1 MSGFEVQRSDGV
13 ALVWLDTPK
22 SRVNK
27 LSSTMLTA
35 FATFLDE
42 LEGDGELQGAVLI
55 SRKEESFIVGADL
68 EELKAIASPEEAQAI
83 VARVHALF
91 NRLASLGKPVVAAIH
106 GPCVG
111 GGLELALAC
120 HYRLATHHPK
130 THFALPEV
138 NLGLLPGAGGTQRLP
153 RLIGVQSALEMMLT
167 GKRVYARPARKLG
180 LVDALVHPPG
190 LLGAAKRAALG
201 LARGELKRP
210 DKKPPLGRTVLERT
224 PLRHLVFS
232 KARENV
238 LRRTHGNYPAPERIV
253 ECVRIGLER
262 GLAAGLEAEARHFSE
277 LLFSPEAQA
286 LVNLFFLK
294 NAAEKN
300 PYPGAARA
308 VERIGILGAGLMGSG
323 IAQLSAEA
331 GYDVLLKDQSLELAA
346 KGRKA
351 VFEGLS
357 ARVGKGLTRFE
368 RDRVLE
374 RVVPLDSYQGLER
387 CELVVEAVL
396 EDLALKRQVLA
407 EVEAILPEGAVFASN
422 TSSIPIGDIAAA
434 AKRPRQVVGMH
445 YFSPAQKMPLLEI
458 VRQDD
463 TPEWVLATVV
473 EVGLEQGKTVIIVR
487 DRPGFYVNRILAPY
501 IDEALQL
508 LREGASVEAVDAA
521 ATRLGFP
528 VGPLKLLDE
537 VGLDVGM
544 KVTQVMR
551 PLFEGRGV
559 QLTDLSE
566 ELQEAGL
573 KGRKGGKGFYL
584 YSAGRRAKAREVNK
598 EIYRFFPGERRT
610 VPESEMKARLLL
622 AMVNEAVTCWQER
635 VIEKPQDGDVG
646 AVFGV
651 GFPPYLGGPFWYC
664 DRQGASAVVAA
675 LARLEHTRDA
685 RFRAASTLREL
696 AEAGEAFYSR
706 NARAG
711 A

>member
-1 MSGFEVQRSDGV
+1 MRGFEVERTGGV
-13 ALVWLDTPK
+13 ALVWLDTPG
-22 SRVNK
+22 RVNK
-27 LSSTMLTA
+27 LSSAMLEG
-35 FATFLDE
+35 FAAFLDE
-42 LEGDGELQGAVLI
+42 FEKDGELQGAVLI
-55 SRKEESFIVGADL
+55 SRKEDSFIVGADL
-68 EELKAIASPEEAQAI
+68 EELRAIASPEEAKAI
-83 VARVHALF
+83 VQRAHALLS
-91 NRLASLGKPVVAAIH
+91 RLAGLAKPVVAAIH

-120 HYRLATHHPK
+120 HYRLATTHPK

-153 RLIGVQSALEMMLT
+153 RLIGLQSALEMMLT
-167 GKRVYARPARKLG
+167 GKRVYAKPARKLG

-201 LARGELKRP
+201 LARGDMKRP
-210 DKKPPLGRTVLERT
+210 RKKAPLGRALLERT
-224 PLRHLVFS
+224 PLRRVVFS
-232 KARENV
+232 KAREGI
-238 LRRTHGNYPAPERIV
+238 LKRTHGNYPAPERIV
-253 ECVRIGLER
+253 ACVRTGLER
-262 GLAAGLEAEARHFSE
+262 GMTAGLEAEAAHFSE
-277 LLFSPEAQA
+277 LLFTPESQA

-300 PYPGAARA
+300 PYPGAARE
-308 VERIGILGAGLMGSG
+308 VKCIGVLGAGLMGSG
-323 IAQLSAEA
+323 IAQISAEA
-331 GYDVLLKDQSLELAA
+331 GYEVLLKDQSLELAA

-374 RVVPLDSYQGLER
+374 RVMPLDSYQGFER
-387 CELVVEAVL
+387 CELVIEAVL
-396 EDLALKRQVLA
+396 EDLPLKRQVLA
-407 EVEAILPEGAVFASN
+407 EVEAVSAESAIFASN
-422 TSSIPIGDIAAA
+422 TSSIPISEIAAG
-434 AKRPRQVVGMH
+434 AKRGKQVVGMH
-445 YFSPAQKMPLLEI
+445 YFSPAQKMPLLEV
-458 VRQDD
+458 VRRDG
-463 TPEWVLATVV
+463 TPEWVLATAI
-473 EVGLEQGKTVIIVR
+473 EVGLKQGKTVIVVR

-521 ATRLGFP
+521 AVRLGFP

-551 PLFEGRGV
+551 PLFEERGV
-559 QLTDLSE
+559 QLAKFDEQL
-566 ELQEAGL
+566 LAADL

-584 YSAGRRAKAREVNK
+584 YTTGKRAKAREVNK

-610 VPESEMKARLLL
+610 IPESDIKERLLL
-622 AMVNEAVTCWQER
+622 AMVNEAVYCLQEG

-651 GFPPYLGGPFWYC
+651 GFPPYLGGPFYYC
-664 DRQGASAVVAA
+664 DRQGSSAVVAA
-675 LARLEHTRDA
+675 LERLERQRDA
-685 RFRAASTLREL
+685 RFTPVAALREL
-696 AEAGEAFYSR
+696 AEGGGAFYAR
-706 NARAG
+706 YARAG